1 MSFFSR
7 DNLLMVI
14 DVFLEY
20 IENTYSIKLETLENV
35 DIIRKNMF
43 AIMTEVN
50 NETQGSHM
58 SLEQRNIAL
67 LAKAK
72 KYYMDKLNLPGK
84 PASQNISRDKEVF
97 GHRQV
102 IMNENRPEIDP
113 YTKRAIVDERMMID
127 RIKETRDE
135 EVGLRKPVPDHRVIA
150 PLENDQPVSKEDFEK
165 KLQRMETD
173 RKSSNVYQ
181 QTMRVGGEVSG
192 AASRMEVGGAASSRL
207 EVGVG
212 ASRMEV
218 GGAASR
224 LEVEME
230 RNLANAIE
238 YQDPKRLY
246 MNNRAALTDT
256 IYANDVIRDRQ
267 EIIIPRT
274 GKQRLLTRYLSLN
287 SFDRSW
293 VANPQRYRY
302 TVNFQN
308 KDNDIMN
315 KYRNIT
321 SISVSKIVIPEE
333 VIPSNSVINQQKTAF
348 NYEFSF
354 SYPYV
359 LLSIDEFPNVY
370 DGTNQHVR
378 NAFATMIYHRHYKA
392 PNGRGYIILKPI
404 QNEVKE
410 FYPNLLGTLPKIT
423 INITKPNGEL
433 FNQSSDE
440 YKIFKVDY
448 EAFNPHYLKI
458 VTNIYFDKN
467 EFYVGDVC
475 TFSGYQA
482 VLSPETQPLRELNM
496 FINRSEGHE
505 IKQIGQAN
513 DNGFFKTFYIEAP
526 GVFDKVL
533 GRFNVNQD
541 CISALN
547 AFNATI
553 DYCVH
558 QATNGSIMNNSL
570 QNTVTMKLDM
580 LVEDANTTIPI
591 VEQVV

>member
-192 AASRMEVGGAASSRL
+192 A
-207 EVGVG
+207 

>member
-20 IENTYSIKLETLENV
+20 LENTYSIKLETLENIDV
-35 DIIRKNMF
+35 IRKNMF

-50 NETQGSHM
+50 NETQGSNL

-72 KYYMDKLNLPGK
+72 KYYMEKLNLPGK

-113 YTKRAIVDERMMID
+113 YSKRATVDERMMID
-127 RIKETRDE
+127 RIRETRDE
-135 EVGLRKPVPDHRVIA
+135 ELGLRKPVPDHRVIA

-173 RKSSNVYQ
+173 RKSTNVYQ
-181 QTMRVGGEVSG
+181 QTMRVGA

-207 EVGVG
+207 EV
-212 ASRMEV
+212 
-218 GGAASR
+218 
-224 LEVEME
+224 EME
-230 RNLANAIE
+230 RNVANAIE

-392 PNGRGYIILKPI
+392 PNGRGYVILKPI

-440 YKIFKVDY
+440 YKIFKIDY

-458 VTNIYFDKN
+458 VTNVYFDKN
-467 EFYVGDVC
+467 EFYIGDVC
-475 TFSGYQA
+475 TFSGYLA
-482 VLSPETQPLRELNM
+482 ALSPETQSLRELNM

-513 DNGFFKTFYIEAP
+513 DNGFYKTFYIEAP

-533 GRFNVNQD
+533 GRFNVNQG
-541 CISALN
+541 CIGALN

-558 QATNGSIMNNSL
+558 QASNGSIMNNSL

>member
-1 MSFFSR
+1 
-7 DNLLMVI
+7 
-14 DVFLEY
+14 
-20 IENTYSIKLETLENV
+20 
-35 DIIRKNMF
+35 
-43 AIMTEVN
+43 VN
-50 NETQGSHM
+50 NETQGSNL

-72 KYYMDKLNLPGK
+72 KYYMEKLNLPGK

-113 YTKRAIVDERMMID
+113 YSKRATVDERMMID
-127 RIKETRDE
+127 RIRETRDE
-135 EVGLRKPVPDHRVIA
+135 ELGLRKPVPDHRVIA

-173 RKSSNVYQ
+173 RKSTNVYQ
-181 QTMRVGGEVSG
+181 QTMRVGA

-207 EVGVG
+207 EV
-212 ASRMEV
+212 
-218 GGAASR
+218 
-224 LEVEME
+224 EME
-230 RNLANAIE
+230 RNVANAIE

-392 PNGRGYIILKPI
+392 PNGRGYVILKPI

-440 YKIFKVDY
+440 YKIFKIDY

-458 VTNIYFDKN
+458 VTNVYFDKN
-467 EFYVGDVC
+467 EFYIGDVC
-475 TFSGYQA
+475 TFSGYLA
-482 VLSPETQPLRELNM
+482 ALSPETQSLRELNM

-513 DNGFFKTFYIEAP
+513 DNGFYKTFYIEAP

-533 GRFNVNQD
+533 GRFNVNQG
-541 CISALN
+541 CIGALN

-558 QATNGSIMNNSL
+558 QASNGSIMNNSL

>member
-1 MSFFSR
+1 
-7 DNLLMVI
+7 MVI

-20 IENTYSIKLETLENV
+20 IENTYSIKLETLENI

-50 NETQGSHM
+50 KETQGSHM

-113 YTKRAIVDERMMID
+113 YSKRAIVDERMMID

-173 RKSSNVYQ
+173 RKSANVYQ
-181 QTMRVGGEVSG
+181 QTMRVGG
-192 AASRMEVGGAASSRL
+192 AAS
-207 EVGVG
+207 
-212 ASRMEV
+212 
-218 GGAASR
+218 SR

-230 RNLANAIE
+230 RNIANAIE

-440 YKIFKVDY
+440 YKIYKVDY

-467 EFYVGDVC
+467 EFYIGDVC

-482 VLSPETQPLRELNM
+482 ALSPETQPLRELNM

>member
-1 MSFFSR
+1 
-7 DNLLMVI
+7 MVI

>member
-20 IENTYSIKLETLENV
+20 LENTYSIKLETLENV
-35 DIIRKNMF
+35 DVIRKNMF

-50 NETQGSHM
+50 NETQGSNL

-72 KYYMDKLNLPGK
+72 KYYMEKLNLPGK

-113 YTKRAIVDERMMID
+113 YSKRATVDERMMID
-127 RIKETRDE
+127 RIRETRDE
-135 EVGLRKPVPDHRVIA
+135 ELGLRKPVPDHRVIA

-173 RKSSNVYQ
+173 RKSTNVYQ
-181 QTMRVGGEVSG
+181 QTMRVGA
-192 AASRMEVGGAASSRL
+192 AASRMEVGGEVSAGASRL
-207 EVGVG
+207 EVGGV
-212 ASRMEV
+212 AS
-218 GGAASR
+218 SR

-230 RNLANAIE
+230 RNVANAIE

-392 PNGRGYIILKPI
+392 PNGRGYVILKPI

-440 YKIFKVDY
+440 YKIFKIDY

-458 VTNIYFDKN
+458 VTNVYFDKN
-467 EFYVGDVC
+467 EFYIGDVC

-482 VLSPETQPLRELNM
+482 ALSPETQSLRELNM

-513 DNGFFKTFYIEAP
+513 DNGFYKTFYIEAP

-533 GRFNVNQD
+533 GRFNVNQG
-541 CISALN
+541 CIGALN

-558 QATNGSIMNNSL
+558 QASNGSIMNNSL

>member
-1 MSFFSR
+1 
-7 DNLLMVI
+7 MVI

-20 IENTYSIKLETLENV
+20 LENTYSIKLETLENV
-35 DIIRKNMF
+35 DVIRKNMF

-50 NETQGSHM
+50 NETQGSNL

-72 KYYMDKLNLPGK
+72 KYYMEKLNLPGK

-113 YTKRAIVDERMMID
+113 YSKRATVDERMMID
-127 RIKETRDE
+127 RIRETRDE
-135 EVGLRKPVPDHRVIA
+135 ELGLRKPVPDHRVIA

-173 RKSSNVYQ
+173 RKSTNVYQ
-181 QTMRVGGEVSG
+181 QTMRVGA
-192 AASRMEVGGAASSRL
+192 AASRMEVGGEVSAGASRL
-207 EVGVG
+207 EVGGV
-212 ASRMEV
+212 AS
-218 GGAASR
+218 SR

-230 RNLANAIE
+230 RNVANAIE

-392 PNGRGYIILKPI
+392 PNGRGYVILKPI

-440 YKIFKVDY
+440 YKIFKIDY

-458 VTNIYFDKN
+458 VTNVYFDKN
-467 EFYVGDVC
+467 EFYIGDVC

-482 VLSPETQPLRELNM
+482 ALSPETQSLRELNM

-513 DNGFFKTFYIEAP
+513 DNGFYKTFYIEAP

-533 GRFNVNQD
+533 GRFNVNQG
-541 CISALN
+541 CIGALN

-558 QATNGSIMNNSL
+558 QASNGSIMNNSL

>member
-1 MSFFSR
+1 
-7 DNLLMVI
+7 MVI

-20 IENTYSIKLETLENV
+20 IENTYSIKLETLENIDV
-35 DIIRKNMF
+35 VRKNMF
-43 AIMTEVN
+43 AIMTDVN
-50 NETQGSHM
+50 NETQGSYM
-58 SLEQRNIAL
+58 SLEQRNITL

-72 KYYMDKLNLPGK
+72 KYYIDKLNLPGK

-102 IMNENRPEIDP
+102 IMNTNRPEIDP
-113 YTKRAIVDERMMID
+113 YSKKALVDERMMID

-135 EVGLRKPVPDHRVIA
+135 EVGLKKPVPDHRVIA
-150 PLENDQPVSKEDFEK
+150 PLDNDLPVSKEDFEK

-173 RKSSNVYQ
+173 RKSANIYQ
-181 QTMRVGGEVSG
+181 QTMRIGGDGEV
-192 AASRMEVGGAASSRL
+192 AGGTASSRL
-207 EVGVG
+207 EVGG
-212 ASRMEV
+212 TAS
-218 GGAASR
+218 SR

-230 RNLANAIE
+230 RNIANAIE

-404 QNEVKE
+404 QKEVKE

-467 EFYVGDVC
+467 EFYIGDVC

-482 VLSPETQPLRELNM
+482 TLSPETQPLRELNM

-513 DNGFFKTFYIEAP
+513 DNGFYKTFYIEAP
-526 GVFDKVL
+526 GLFDKVL

-541 CISALN
+541 CITALN

-553 DYCVH
+553 DFCVH
-558 QATNGSIMNNSL
+558 QAANGGIMNNSL

>member
-20 IENTYSIKLETLENV
+20 VENTYSIKLETLENIDV
-35 DIIRKNMF
+35 VRKNMF
-43 AIMTEVN
+43 AIMTDVN

-72 KYYMDKLNLPGK
+72 KYYMDKLNLRGK

-113 YTKRAIVDERMMID
+113 YSKRATVDERLMID

-173 RKSSNVYQ
+173 RKSANVYQ
-181 QTMRVGGEVSG
+181 QTMRIGGDDAASSRLEVDVG
-192 AASRMEVGGAASSRL
+192 AARLAVGGAASSRL
-207 EVGVG
+207 EVD
-212 ASRMEV
+212 A
-218 GGAASR
+218 
-224 LEVEME
+224 E
-230 RNLANAIE
+230 RNIANAIE
-238 YQDPKRLY
+238 YHDPKKLY

-308 KDNDIMN
+308 RDNDIMN

-404 QNEVKE
+404 QNELKE

-448 EAFNPHYLKI
+448 EAFNPQYLKI

-467 EFYVGDVC
+467 EFYIGDVC

-513 DNGFFKTFYIEAP
+513 DNGFYKTFYIEAP

-533 GRFNVNQD
+533 GRFNVNQG
-541 CISALN
+541 CIGALN